1 LIRPRWV
8 RRSWQ
13 AALFGALLAA
23 AIVTGVVY
31 VAIGVLIWWHGE
43 AVLAHAPQ
51 RPADA
56 ALVLGSR
63 AFLDGKPHP
72 CLTGR
77 VDTALALAQA
87 GLVKQFVFSGGVDS
101 EDGRTEALVMQQH
114 AQAAGFAGPMVLES
128 ASTSTRLN
136 LSLSRPLLIAA
147 GVRRVVIVS
156 EPYHLWRIER
166 LVRMSGFDQS
176 FDVQYAGAATSCWRA
191 LGPLSK
197 GALREPAAIVNNAF
211 RGLLF

>member
-1 LIRPRWV
+1 LSRPRWL
-8 RRSWQ
+8 RRPWQ
-13 AALFGALLAA
+13 AALFGVLLVAVLATALMYA
-23 AIVTGVVY
+23 AIG
-31 VAIGVLIWWHGE
+31 AFIWWHAE
-43 AVLAHAPQ
+43 RVMARPT

-87 GLVKQFVFSGGVDS
+87 GLVRQFVFSGGVDS
-101 EDGRTEALVMQQH
+101 EDGRTEAMVMQQH
-114 AQAAGFAGPMVLES
+114 AQAAGFAGPMVLEP

-136 LSLSRPLLIAA
+136 LSLSRPLLVAA
-147 GVRRVVIVS
+147 GVRSVVIVS

-166 LVRMSGFDQS
+166 LVRMSGFDRS
-176 FDVQYAGAATSCWRA
+176 FDVQYVGSQTSCWRA

>member
-1 LIRPRWV
+1 MSRPRWL
-8 RRSWQ
+8 RRPWQ
-13 AALFGALLAA
+13 AALFGVVLAA
-23 AIVTGVVY
+23 ALAY
-31 VAIGVLIWWHGE
+31 AAIGAFIWRYAEG
-43 AVLAHAPQ
+43 AMAQPT

-87 GLVKQFVFSGGVDS
+87 GLVRQFVFSGGVDS
-101 EDGRTEALVMQQH
+101 EDGRTEATVMQQH
-114 AQAAGFAGPMVLES
+114 AQAAGFAGPMVLEP

-136 LSLSRPLLIAA
+136 LSLSRPLLVAA
-147 GVRRVVIVS
+147 GVRSVVIVS

-166 LVRMSGFDQS
+166 LVRMSGFDQG
-176 FDVQYAGAATSCWRA
+176 FDVQYVGAQTSCWRA